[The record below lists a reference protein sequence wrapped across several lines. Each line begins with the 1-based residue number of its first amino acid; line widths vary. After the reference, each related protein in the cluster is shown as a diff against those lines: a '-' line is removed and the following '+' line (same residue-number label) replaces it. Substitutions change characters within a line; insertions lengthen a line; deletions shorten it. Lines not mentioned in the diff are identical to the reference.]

1 MEGLLKDFAIE
12 IEILW
17 EMLREKLRTP
27 QILNKG
33 KR

>member
-17 EMLREKLRTP
+17 EMIREKLREKLRTP
-27 QILNKG
+27 QNT
-33 KR
+33 